1 MGRPGPVRIVHLGL
15 GGFARAHQAW
25 YTAHAPDADGWG
37 IAGFTGR
44 SPDVARRL
52 EPQDGLFTLVTRG
65 DADAAYEVVA
75 SLSEVHAADDQ
86 ETWLELLSRGEVAVV
101 TVTVT
106 EAGYCRSAAGGL
118 DLARADVARDLAALQ
133 ADSRASVGTAP
144 GRLVAGLLARRAAGG
159 GGLTIVPCDNL
170 PHNGAVVAGVVRELA
185 DRVDLSLGE
194 WIDAQV
200 SFASTMV
207 DRITPGTEPAD
218 VEIVAQVTGW
228 RDEAPVVTEPYSE
241 WVISGTFPGG
251 RPSWEAASALLV
263 DDVEPFETRKLWLL
277 NGAHSILALAGDLRG
292 HRTVADAV
300 ADAECHAWVEQWW
313 DEAQPHL
320 TLSMSAVDDYRAA
333 LLGRFANPGIEHRL
347 TQIATDSSQKVPVRF
362 LPVLRA
368 ERAAGR
374 MPLGAARAIGAWV
387 AHLRGRGTPIADAD
401 GERWIGLA
409 GGAGGVRRVLA
420 ALGDDLGDD
429 DDLADAVDE
438 LTVELLR

>member
-1 MGRPGPVRIVHLGL
+1 MRIVHLGL

-25 YTAHAPDADGWG
+25 YTAKAPDADAWG

-44 SPDVARRL
+44 SPDVAQRL

-65 DADAAYEVVA
+65 EADAAYEVVG
-75 SLSEVHAADDQ
+75 SLSEVHAAGDHDA
-86 ETWLELLSRGEVAVV
+86 WLALLSRQEVAVV
-101 TVTVT
+101 TITVT

-118 DLARADVARDLAALQ
+118 DLDREDVARDLAALQ
-133 ADSRASVGTAP
+133 ADSRAAVGTAP
-144 GRLVAGLLARRAAGG
+144 GRLVSGLLARRAAGG
-159 GGLTIVPCDNL
+159 EGLTMVPCDNL
-170 PHNGAVVAGVVRELA
+170 PHNGAAVALVVRQLA
-185 DRVDLSLGE
+185 DEVDASLGA

-207 DRITPGTEPAD
+207 DRITPRTEPAD
-218 VEIVAQVTGW
+218 VDLVAQVTGW

-251 RPSWEAASALLV
+251 RPSWEAAGALLV

-300 ADAECHAWVEQWW
+300 ADPECHAWVEQWW

-320 TLSMSAVDDYRAA
+320 SLSTSVIDDYRTA
-333 LLGRFANPGIEHRL
+333 LLGRFANPSIEHRL

-387 AHLRGRGTPIADAD
+387 AHLRGSGTPIADAD
-401 GERWIGLA
+401 AQRWIALA
-409 GGAGGVRRVLA
+409 GGTDGVRRVLT
-420 ALGDDLGDD
+420 ALGEDLGNDD
-429 DDLADAVDE
+429 ELAVAVDE
-438 LTVELLR
+438 ASRELLR